1 MGSWILTVAMS
12 ETQSA
17 TGAGSTDTSPI
28 IAALISLIIPGV
40 GMIVAGE
47 PVKGRGIYWLVGT
60 VIAGFLLMVYL
71 FVIVPI
77 VAAFTLGFGA
87 LLGLVGLGWPI
98 IHLLAALDSYVQ
110 VDKIYVE

>member
-1 MGSWILTVAMS
+1 MS

-60 VIAGFLLMVYL
+60 VIAGVLLVG
-71 FVIVPI
+71 
-77 VAAFTLGFGA
+77 FTLITF
-87 LLGLVGLGWPI
+87 GLGAILWFGWPV
-98 IHLLAALDSYVQ
+98 IHLAAAADSYVQ